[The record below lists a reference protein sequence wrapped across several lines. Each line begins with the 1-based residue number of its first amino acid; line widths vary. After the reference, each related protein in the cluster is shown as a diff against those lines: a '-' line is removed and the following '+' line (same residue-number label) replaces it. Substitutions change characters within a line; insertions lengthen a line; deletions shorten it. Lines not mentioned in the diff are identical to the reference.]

1 MKPSNAS
8 PTAGAEAV
16 VQRGIEM
23 SPIRRGALRVE
34 PVEFRTGIA
43 N

>member
-16 VQRGIEM
+16 VQAWDRDE
-23 SPIRRGALRVE
+23 PDQAGALQVE
-34 PVEFRTGIA
+34 LVEFRTGIA

>member
-1 MKPSNAS
+1 MKPSNSS

-16 VQRGIEM
+16 VQAWDREEPEQAGIL
-23 SPIRRGALRVE
+23 SVE
-34 PVEFRTGIA
+34 NIKLLTGTR